1 MLMEGEE
8 GVRVRRA
15 AEIFRDM
22 VEEEVSKGGRSATN
36 LEVLVNRL
44 KWVLVALVPAAMIG
58 ISVIFGFKFNL
69 NSIGS
74 WDGWKKKETL
84 AEEEKGLLYSLFA
97 EETSLFP
104 FHDEEDASRGEEDVV
119 SNLASEDDP
128 EEEQADCKSDDLLL
142 QIATVEAKWNALIA
156 ADWIVV
162 NSFYALDCKAVETL
176 RHKKPVHCVGPL
188 NMGSSSQLDMEC
200 SEWLDSKLARSIIY
214 VSLGSIHNAA
224 RAQVREMA
232 DGLMKSGC
240 YFLWSLHPDNDANHF
255 WGMLPPGFI
264 DECEGW
270 GLIAAWFRQAEFLR
284 HLAVGGFL
292 SHCGWNAVI
301 KSVSVGVPMLGFP
314 LAGDQFSN
322 CRLMVEEWKFGL
334 GLKNAEDGK
343 RVISAA
349 EIDSKVKMLMEGE
362 EGVRVRRAAER
373 FSCVAEE
380 EVSKG
385 GWSATNLE
393 VLVNRLKL
401 I

>member
-1 MLMEGEE
+1 M
-8 GVRVRRA
+8 A
-15 AEIFRDM
+15 AHAVVVPFPERGHVNPMMHLARKLASQGIFVTFVLTELWHKIITQKDIENPFSEAPNLQVVLILDCMVDESQRWADM
-22 VEEEVSKGGRSATN
+22 VAFLHSLSDMEAHVAQLLTN
-36 LEVLVNRL
+36 LNLSGT
-44 KWVLVALVPAAMIG
+44 PA
-58 ISVIFGFKFNL
+58 
-69 NSIGS
+69 
-74 WDGWKKKETL
+74 T
-84 AEEEKGLLYSLFA
+84 Y
-97 EETSLFP
+97 
-104 FHDEEDASRGEEDVV
+104 
-119 SNLASEDDP
+119 
-128 EEEQADCKSDDLLL
+128 
-142 QIATVEAKWNALIA
+142 
-156 ADWIVV
+156 WIVV